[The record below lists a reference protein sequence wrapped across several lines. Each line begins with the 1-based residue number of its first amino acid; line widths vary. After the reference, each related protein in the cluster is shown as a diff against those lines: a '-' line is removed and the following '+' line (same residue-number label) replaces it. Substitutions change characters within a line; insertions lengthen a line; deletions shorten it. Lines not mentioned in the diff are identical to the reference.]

1 MYLISSVFDFCC
13 ICTLSA
19 CVWQIRACRM
29 QPFSLKER
37 ILLLH
42 LFASHL
48 MIIIISIV
56 ESKMIKEAV
65 FVKKRIILEDGKN
78 FQGHV
83 KFGLCSDVHINYPL
97 IMSKRRFHVMPFW
110 WSELPFFFKAFDT
123 NSAQEEKHGSSLW
136 KKWLALCSEKSVFNQ
151 QPFYLKISRSQI
163 FQKCLPSNIECN
175 ATGMIYSGKGES
187 DCFNIH
193 EIEIALRKFW
203 KLIK

>member
-110 WSELPFFFKAFDT
+110 WSELPFFLRHLIQIAP
-123 NSAQEEKHGSSLW
+123 
-136 KKWLALCSEKSVFNQ
+136 KKKNMDRRSEKSD
-151 QPFYLKISRSQI
+151 YH
-163 FQKCLPSNIECN
+163 
-175 ATGMIYSGKGES
+175 Y
-187 DCFNIH
+187 
-193 EIEIALRKFW
+193 ALRKVFSTSSLFIW
-203 KLIK
+203 K